1 MIEATHQ
8 VDRSQWADLFSER
21 TIGSYVADA
30 AARCADVTA
39 IVDAGERI
47 SYGDLFD
54 RVTRVVGGL
63 RRLGVEPG
71 DVALLQLPNWW
82 EASVVIHAVARA
94 GAVVNPVIPI
104 YREHELSFI
113 VDQARPRALV
123 VPHWFRGHDHVAMI
137 RDVLADID
145 VPPVVVVVRPQ
156 GPLPDGFVPFDDL
169 LAAEPDVEDRGS
181 AERIALLL
189 YTSGTTADPKGVL
202 HDHRNLD
209 YENRSIIELFGLD
222 ETSTVLGMSPVTH
235 VSGFLYAVL
244 LPAML
249 GAKAV
254 LLDTW
259 DPVACRQLVDAESC
273 RFTIGATPFLQGLV
287 DDYVTDPGEC
297 PIAAFACGGADVPPD
312 LVRQA
317 RRVLDAAVVRIY
329 GSSEFSTV
337 TCGRPD
343 DDERIAAETDGRPI
357 GPIECRID
365 HPDGHGVGE
374 LLARGPEVFGGYLDP
389 SLNDA
394 AFTDDGWF
402 RTGDLASMDADGAV
416 TIRGRLKDIIIR
428 GGENIS
434 AKEVEDLLYGHPAVK
449 EVAVVAMA
457 DPVMTERACAFVVP
471 MAGESPTLADLTA
484 YLETRHI
491 ARQKYPER
499 LELVDELPKT
509 ASGKIQKFVLREWV
523 RGAP

>member
-1 MIEATHQ
+1 VIGATHE
-8 VDRSQWADLFSER
+8 VDRSEWADLFSER

-30 AARCADVTA
+30 ASRCADTTA

-47 SYGDLFD
+47 DYGDLLE
-54 RVTRVVGGL
+54 RVTHVVGGL
-63 RRLGVEPG
+63 GRIGVEPG

-82 EASVVIHAVARA
+82 EASVVIHAVSRA

-104 YREHELSFI
+104 YREHEISFI
-113 VDQARPRALV
+113 VGQARPRVLV
-123 VPHWFRGHDHVAMI
+123 VPHIFRGHDHVAMMV
-137 RDVLADID
+137 DVLAGID
-145 VPPVVVVVRPQ
+145 DPPVVVVVRPE
-156 GPLPDGFVPFDDL
+156 GPLPHGFVAFDDL
-169 LAAEPDVEDRGS
+169 LAAEPDYEDRGS

-209 YENRSIIELFGLD
+209 YENRSIIDLFELD

-249 GAKAV
+249 GTTAV
-254 LLDTW
+254 LLDVW
-259 DPVACRQLVDAESC
+259 DPVACRGLVDVESC

-287 DDYVTDPGEC
+287 DEYLADPGHC
-297 PIAAFACGGADVPPD
+297 PITAFACGGADVPPD
-312 LVRQA
+312 LIRQA
-317 RRVLDAAVVRIY
+317 RRVLDAAVVRVY

-365 HPDGHGVGE
+365 HPDHEGVGE
-374 LLARGPEVFGGYLDP
+374 LHARGPEVFGGYLDP
-389 SLNDA
+389 SLNEA
-394 AFTDDGWF
+394 CFTDDGWF
-402 RTGDLASMDADGAV
+402 RTGDLASIDSDGAV

-449 EVAVVAMA
+449 EVAVVAME

-471 MAGESPTLADLTA
+471 MAGQSPTLADLTA
-484 YLETRHI
+484 YMDTRHV
-491 ARQKYPER
+491 ARQKFPER

-509 ASGKIQKFVLREWV
+509 ASGKVQKFVLRDLV
-523 RGAP
+523 R